1 MNKFCQYCGKELNE
15 EQVVCLGCGRE
26 VPKTPNKIKHN
37 GYYISTSVIMII
49 VSSCLL
55 IAGLNT
61 EYMEEYSGIYDNLI
75 LVFAG
80 PGLLGLTG
88 AILCLAGKKNKAL
101 LIASAV
107 CYIIGAAINFVAI
120 SDVSLFAIMACIL
133 AGFNIAF
140 AVKMD

>member
-1 MNKFCQYCGKELNE
+1 MKFCQYCGKELNE

-26 VPKTPNKIKHN
+26 VPKMPNKIKHN
-37 GYYISTSVIMII
+37 GYYVSTSIIMIV
-49 VSSCLL
+49 VSACLL

-61 EYMEEYSGIYDNLI
+61 EYMEEYSEIYDNLI

-88 AILCLAGKKNKAL
+88 AILCLVGKKNKVL

-107 CYIIGAAINFVAI
+107 CYIIAAAINFVAI
-120 SDVSLFAIMACIL
+120 ETVSLFAIMACIF
-133 AGFNIAF
+133 AGFNIGF